1 MSRHVAFLRAI
12 NVGGHSV
19 KMEVLEAL
27 FIELGFADISSFLA
41 SGNLLFASRRASSI
55 ALEQR
60 IETRLETALGF
71 PVATFLRSE
80 AELAELLANLPYT
93 QAEIDK
99 AGALNIGFLKQAPE
113 SAAAKRLL
121 ALQNKDDQLALVG
134 SVFCWLSKGK
144 QSDSR
149 LVNSTFEK
157 ALGGPTTLRGINTL
171 VRMNEKLKATARVA

>member
-1 MSRHVAFLRAI
+1 MSRHIAFLRAI

-27 FIELGFADISSFLA
+27 FLELGFADSSSFLA
-41 SGNLLFASRRASSI
+41 SGNVIFTSRRANSI

-80 AELAELLANLPYT
+80 VELAELLANLPFT
-93 QAEIDK
+93 QSEIDK
-99 AGALNIGFLKQAPE
+99 AGALNIGFSKQVPE
-113 SAAAKRLL
+113 AAAAKRLL
-121 ALQNKDDQLALVG
+121 ALQNEDDQLALAG
-134 SVFCWLSKGK
+134 SAFCWLSKGK
-144 QSDSR
+144 QSDSK
-149 LVNSTFEK
+149 LLNSTFEK

-171 VRMNEKLKATARVA
+171 VRMNEKLTATAR

>member
-1 MSRHVAFLRAI
+1 MSRHIAFLRAI

-27 FIELGFADISSFLA
+27 FVELGFADTSSFLA
-41 SGNLLFASRRASSI
+41 SGNLIFASRRASSV

-60 IETRLETALGF
+60 IQTRLENTLGF

-80 AELAELLANLPYT
+80 AELAELLSSLPFT
-93 QAEIDK
+93 RAEIDK
-99 AGALNIGFLKQAPE
+99 AGALNVGFLRNVPD
-113 SAAAKRLL
+113 AAAGKRLL
-121 ALQNKDDQLALVG
+121 ALQNKDDQLALLG
-134 SVFCWLSKGK
+134 SAFCWLSKGK
-144 QSDSR
+144 QSDSK

-171 VRMNEKLKATARVA
+171 VRMNEKLKATAR